1 MNEVIDT
8 QKVGRKIPGKQLL
21 TYGIMYGSNN
31 ITNVAKGLYLTL
43 YLLDYFQLQY
53 DLFILANLL
62 FIVYNVLNNIVFSVY
77 ADKPRYKLGRRL
89 PYIRYG
95 SLLLIVT
102 NVLIWFPWSGTHFGD
117 VNAGA
122 IMKFV
127 QYIVYLFVWDTVCTV
142 VSISFAAW
150 IPEATESEK

>member
-77 ADKPRYKLGRRL
+77 ADKPR
-89 PYIRYG
+89 
-95 SLLLIVT
+95 
-102 NVLIWFPWSGTHFGD
+102 
-117 VNAGA
+117 
-122 IMKFV
+122 
-127 QYIVYLFVWDTVCTV
+127 
-142 VSISFAAW
+142 
-150 IPEATESEK
+150 